1 MDVESEEEGDRP
13 FPTKTFCFTLS
24 CIYVFLT
31 PTGVHLLVAEI
42 EMDRRK
48 ENVCIEI
55 KRKPKGKDAQNN
67 DDNECKKK
75 MNTQKKTIKV
85 VIEMMKELKA
95 KDQQKKSVKI
105 DGDETLTRKM
115 SFCYLERTF

>member
-67 DDNECKKK
+67 DDKGGHRNDERIKSKGSAEKKRQNRWGR
-75 MNTQKKTIKV
+75 NTYQKNV
-85 VIEMMKELKA
+85 L
-95 KDQQKKSVKI
+95 
-105 DGDETLTRKM
+105 L
-115 SFCYLERTF
+115 LP